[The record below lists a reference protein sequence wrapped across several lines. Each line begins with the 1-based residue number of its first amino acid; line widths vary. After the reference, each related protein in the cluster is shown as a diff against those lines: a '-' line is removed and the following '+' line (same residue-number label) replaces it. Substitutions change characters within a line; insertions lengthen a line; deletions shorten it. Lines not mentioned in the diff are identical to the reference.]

1 MRIGHL
7 AILLLVFATTA
18 VADDPGETTPNAPA
32 DQLNPGAAGSLD
44 PGTVGDIGGEDD
56 AQGVDVNRFGTV
68 DLTVRGEDL
77 SEVLR
82 MLGDGAGKNIVF
94 GSEVAGTVTTSLR
107 DVTLEQALSAILKV
121 NGYGHVEEGN
131 FIYVYPLETISEMA
145 AAAKLTVEKVISL
158 YYLQG
163 AEAAKLAEPLLSTVG
178 QVISLGDVE
187 EGYDPDTQSGGIDSY
202 AFAAKL
208 IVYDYPERIE
218 RIEALIAELDIP
230 PKQVLVEGTILA
242 AAVGEDN
249 AFGIDMSFIVNPMDH
264 INHLNPITLVDDLL
278 KPAVFTPGNQSHTT
292 AGQSTV
298 GQVSG
303 AAGFKLG
310 LIQDNFSF
318 FLRALDEVTDT
329 TIIARPKVL
338 CLNRQKAE
346 ILVGERVGYLTT
358 TQTDTTTTQTVEFL
372 DTGTHLV
379 FRPYIS
385 PNDMIRMELY
395 PRLSSATVTP
405 VTTPTGQAITIPS
418 ENTTE
423 VFTNVRVRD
432 GETIVLGG
440 LFQESTSITRRNVP
454 LLGDIPIAGNA
465 FKGQDDTLSREEV
478 IFLLTPTVVK
488 DDRLADMGEDSLKIM
503 DTIRVG
509 ARTGLLP
516 WSREQVTANYNRDA
530 LKAFR
535 DGELDLAMYYA
546 DSSLRHNA
554 HQPELRQLRESLTG
568 EADTYWERHLSRRI
582 MDREMLQGPQPGNF
596 PDAQGEPDNTPSQSS
611 TINDAG
617 TMRQRLSNV
626 SFGGSGV

>member
-1 MRIGHL
+1 MFIRH
-7 AILLLVFATTA
+7 AAVLLLTFTATA
-18 VADDPGETTPNAPA
+18 LADDLGETNPNAPA
-32 DQLNPGAAGSLD
+32 DQLDPGAAGELNPAAAGD
-44 PGTVGDIGGEDD
+44 LGTHTNAD
-56 AQGVDVNRFGTV
+56 GVDVNRFGTV

-82 MLGDGAGKNIVF
+82 MLGDSAGKNIVF

-107 DVTLEQALSAILKV
+107 DVTLQQALSAILKV

-131 FIYVYPLETISEMA
+131 FIYVYPLETIAEMD
-145 AAAKLTVEKVISL
+145 AAAKLTVEKIIPL

-163 AEAAKLAEPLLSTVG
+163 AEAARLAEPLLSTVG

-218 RIEALIAELDIP
+218 RIEKLIHDLDTP

-242 AAVGEDN
+242 AAVSEDN
-249 AFGIDMSFIVNPMDH
+249 AFGVDMSFVVNPQLLAG
-264 INHLNPITLVDDLL
+264 IQNPITLVDEVLN
-278 KPAVFTPGNQSHTT
+278 PGVFTPNTAHTVV
-292 AGQSTV
+292 GQSTV
-298 GQVSG
+298 GQTG
-303 AAGFKLG
+303 EAAGFKLG
-310 LIQDNFSF
+310 LIQDNFHF

-338 CLNRQKAE
+338 CLNRQRAE

-405 VTTPTGQAITIPS
+405 VTTPSGQPITIPN
-418 ENTTE
+418 EHTTE

-440 LFQESTSITRRNVP
+440 LFQENTSITRRNVP

-465 FKGQDDTLSREEV
+465 FKGQDDKLLREEV

-503 DTIRVG
+503 DSIRVG

-535 DGELDLAMYYA
+535 DGELDLALYYA
-546 DSSLRHNA
+546 DSSLRHNK
-554 HQPELRQLRESLTG
+554 HQPELRQLRESLTS
-568 EADTYWERHLSRRI
+568 EADQYWERHLSRRI

-596 PDAQGEPDNTPSQSS
+596 PDTTNEQAPAHSDAQDTS
-611 TINDAG
+611 
-617 TMRQRLSNV
+617 TMRERLSTA
-626 SFGGSGV
+626 SFGSSGI

>member
-7 AILLLVFATTA
+7 ATLLLVFLTPAF
-18 VADDPGETTPNAPA
+18 ADDPGEATPDAPA
-32 DQLNPGAAGSLD
+32 DLLDPGAAGSFQT
-44 PGTVGDIGGEDD
+44 GTAGDLGGAD
-56 AQGVDVNRFGTV
+56 AKGVDVNRFGTV

-107 DVTLEQALSAILKV
+107 DVTLEEALSAILKV

-131 FIYVYPLETISEMA
+131 FIYVYPLEAIAEMA
-145 AAAKLTVEKVISL
+145 AAAKLTVEKILPL

-163 AEAAKLAEPLLSTVG
+163 AEAARLAEPLLSTVG

-187 EGYDPDTQSGGIDSY
+187 EGYDPDTQSGGVDSY

-208 IVYDYPERIE
+208 IIYDYPERIE

-249 AFGIDMSFIVNPMDH
+249 AFGVDMSFVVNPIDA
-264 INHLNPITLVDDLL
+264 INFVNPIHLVDEVLNPG
-278 KPAVFTPGNQSHTT
+278 AFTPNTSHTT
-292 AGQSTV
+292 VGQSTV
-298 GQVSG
+298 GQVSE
-303 AAGFKLG
+303 AAGFKVG
-310 LIQDNFSF
+310 LIQDNFHF
-318 FLRALDEVTDT
+318 FMRALDEVTDT

-405 VTTPTGQAITIPS
+405 VTTPTGQPITIPN

-440 LFQESTSITRRNVP
+440 LFQENTTITRRNVP

-465 FKGQDDTLSREEV
+465 FKGQDDSVAREEV

-488 DDRLADMGEDSLKIM
+488 DDRLANMGEDSLKIM
-503 DTIRVG
+503 DSIRVG

-596 PDAQGEPDNTPSQSS
+596 PETNNDGEMAPVSFHGEDQS
-611 TINDAG
+611 
-617 TMRQRLSNV
+617 TMRDRLSTV
-626 SFGGSGV
+626 SFGGNGS